1 MYLHTTSMILVKP
14 MKINRENRV
23 YKLSKSFKFNDPF
36 VDDHYKKALVFTQNR
51 KQIPLSKQFFP
62 PFSPGGLTPRL

>member
-1 MYLHTTSMILVKP
+1 MILVKP

-36 VDDHYKKALVFTQNR
+36 VDDHYKKALISTQKR
-51 KQIPLSKQFFP
+51 KQIHLSTAGSSAFFTW
-62 PFSPGGLTPRL
+62 SINAQIVK